1 MSAGRDPRL
10 WCILRTSGPRTL
22 PVAKSLAA
30 AGFEVWTPVET
41 NDRRRPRSKV
51 RIEFDAPI
59 MPTFVFARADRLR
72 DLEEAAVAPTNEHPP
87 FSVFRWAG
95 KIPLV
100 SDAQIASLRAAEDR
114 ATARTE
120 AAHRRDRLQAD
131 RKFFNPG
138 EQVKVTEGSFSG
150 LSGMVEDGDGKFT
163 FVAFGGS
170 MRVKIASF
178 LLASDQV
185 EAGQLCMS
193 TAA

>member
-1 MSAGRDPRL
+1 MNGDRNPGV
-10 WCILRTSGPRTL
+10 WCILRTSGSRTL

-30 AGFEVWTPVET
+30 AGFDVWTPVET
-41 NDRRRPRSKV
+41 NDRRRPRSKATV
-51 RIEFDAPI
+51 EFEAPI
-59 MPTFVFARADRLR
+59 MPTFVFARADRLK
-72 DLEEAAVAPTNEHPP
+72 DLEVASQAAVKEHPP
-87 FSVFRWAG
+87 FSLFRWAG

-100 SDAQIASLRAAEDR
+100 SDQQIASLRAAEDR

-120 AAHRRDRLQAD
+120 AAHRRSRLQAE
-131 RKFFNPG
+131 RKFFTPG
-138 EQVKVTEGSFSG
+138 DQVKVTEGSFSG

>member
-1 MSAGRDPRL
+1 MNRDRTPHL
-10 WCILRTSGPRTL
+10 WCILRTSGSRTL
-22 PVAKSLAA
+22 PLARSLAA

-41 NDRRRPRSKV
+41 NDRRRPRSKARV
-51 RIEFDAPI
+51 EFEAPI
-59 MPTFVFARADRLR
+59 MPTFVFARSDQLN
-72 DLEEAAVAPTNEHPP
+72 DLQVAAVAAVKEHPP
-87 FSVFRWAG
+87 FSIFRWSG

-100 SDAQIASLRAAEDR
+100 SDQQIASLRAAEDK
-114 ATARTE
+114 AAARVE
-120 AAHRRDRLQAD
+120 AGRRRDRLQVE
-131 RKFFNPG
+131 RKFFTPG

-170 MRVKIASF
+170 MRVKIGSF
-178 LLASDQV
+178 LLAPDEV